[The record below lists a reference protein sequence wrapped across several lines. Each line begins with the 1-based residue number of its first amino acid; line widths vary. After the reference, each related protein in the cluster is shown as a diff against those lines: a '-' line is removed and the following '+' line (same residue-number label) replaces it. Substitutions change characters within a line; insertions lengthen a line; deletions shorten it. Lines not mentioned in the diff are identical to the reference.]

1 MEQPLTPREAQRRTV
16 RLVNYEDGLWDILLG
31 LIFLALSVYPI
42 TRRLLGPEVN
52 LGLFLVVLAVLVVGL
67 TLVRR
72 IVSAP
77 RIGVVRMRRTRQK
90 AALTVVLL
98 VIVLATFGLVLAT
111 LLSPGWMPSVPSS
124 GLPQWVDDLK
134 VDIALTVVV
143 IAVFSVMAYMFSVS
157 RVYLYGWLI
166 GLGNLASTALML
178 YAGFSF
184 NLPLAVA
191 SGIII
196 LIGVVLLVRFVR
208 KYPLAEAE
216 AENGRV

>member
-1 MEQPLTPREAQRRTV
+1 MEQPLTPREAQRRAV

-31 LIFLALSVYPI
+31 LIFLALSLYPI
-42 TRRLLGPEVN
+42 TRRLLGPEIN
-52 LGLFLVVLAVLVVGL
+52 LGLFLVILAVLVAGL

-72 IVSAP
+72 SVSVP

-90 AALTVVLL
+90 AALTLVLA

-111 LLSPGWMPSVPSS
+111 LLSPGWIPSMRSS

-134 VDIALTVVV
+134 VDIALTIVV
-143 IAVFSVMAYMFSVS
+143 IAVFSAMAYLFSVS

-166 GLGNLASTALML
+166 GLGNLTSTALTL
-178 YAGFSF
+178 YAGLTF

-196 LIGVVLLVRFVR
+196 LIGVVLLSRFVR
-208 KYPLAEAE
+208 KYPLAGSET
-216 AENGRV
+216 ENGRA